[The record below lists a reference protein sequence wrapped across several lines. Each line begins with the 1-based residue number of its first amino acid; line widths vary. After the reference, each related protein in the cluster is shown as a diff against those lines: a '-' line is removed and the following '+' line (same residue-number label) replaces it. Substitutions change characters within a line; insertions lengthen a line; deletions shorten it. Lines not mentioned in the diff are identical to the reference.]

1 MYNNLVNVENKTEE
15 ISQEE
20 YKKFS
25 EELRS
30 IGNFF
35 LMVNDHWY
43 QVSKYKNDDINNKF
57 YINLQGND
65 LLIFAKELLKKRNA
79 SNLKFEFKVAVPPY
93 DSKRSDSVVI
103 YCSEKECGDIF
114 KIIKEIQY
122 ENPNIIFLN
131 PPVAS
136 AKVDKGI
143 GYGADN
149 YKSDE
154 SYNEIIEKALNK
166 IIEEIDE
173 NFKNKYNEQDINK
186 IIAEHSDEYFN
197 KLNKEI
203 NKDGSAALS
212 ANDKIMLKKLDINSQ
227 ELSEENKQSL
237 NSNLLSS
244 EEIVDVFIK
253 KINKQASDDEIKK
266 ANESLKNFLLSKKV
280 TNKNIAE
287 ELNKEFLSIIDEK
300 ANKIQKKAV
309 RDAIYTYAKTLSSK
323 EQMNSENH
331 LDNLSEI
338 EKQELANIDKLI
350 GVNKKLDKEKDRNSK
365 NSISSTDD
373 DERLRLTDK
382 NRDRETADPAPEPKK
397 PTEDDDK
404 KLPIPPNN
412 QEEHF
417 EEKNTPVP
425 PVPPNQEEHFEEKKK
440 FQTAVEIYA
449 SITDNVYDENGELK
463 EFVGARKKDVRHVKY
478 ANIKVLDSFKN
489 KLKNGNYIYNLMGV
503 IPATLSIPLN
513 TALKIY
519 GKIGYGKKTRRR
531 IEIMEERVNA
541 LTNEQ
546 VEIILREQTAGQKID
561 LNFPNVVEVLMERRI
576 KKYQQDKLQEVNTK
590 IDNIASDLFDRKIQI
605 DEIDKVLA
613 NESLSIEK
621 RSKLEEQREKLISG
635 CKEKTTKIFTEKERA
650 SQLVSHGFIE
660 DNKPKFTKMGLLG
673 KRFANGERE
682 IKNEK
687 DVEFN
692 NKLGELDNNLRYS
705 KTDEEALNAFID
717 NEVFFAENSK
727 QEKSLFG
734 RRDTGN
740 LKTDNRFFVKE
751 QDYRDDPLVGDIIR
765 SVAIASSIYGVVT
778 GINAINETEKI
789 RNAHNA
795 EIQNINMKN
804 QNTIDKVHKESQ
816 NILNQSQKFL
826 DGAETTSLINSS
838 GLGEF
843 VHNLAER
850 VERTKG
856 VKFGSLDHQAHQ
868 IYTQQM
874 KDFDNL
880 IKQVGTNLSS
890 GNLSRVQALQQF
902 GTFNQDVINRIS
914 NMCNQYKSFMQTYAN
929 NTSNF
934 GFSGSLD
941 AINNLSNPKNIKE
954 MFDGMGQALTSA
966 EALENLQA
974 AMENPIGKLPNNIGA
989 QIAAALSTAGLV
1001 YYTSQKVR
1009 NNYDKGKY
1017 GGKAQDKLQEY
1028 IATKKALS
1036 ENKIKS
1042 EIEEIEEE
1050 ERKKTR

>member
-1 MYNNLVNVENKTEE
+1 MNN
-15 ISQEE
+15 Q
-20 YKKFS
+20 F
-25 EELRS
+25 
-30 IGNFF
+30 
-35 LMVNDHWY
+35 
-43 QVSKYKNDDINNKF
+43 
-57 YINLQGND
+57 
-65 LLIFAKELLKKRNA
+65 
-79 SNLKFEFKVAVPPY
+79 
-93 DSKRSDSVVI
+93 
-103 YCSEKECGDIF
+103 
-114 KIIKEIQY
+114 IKEKNEVLNRIKDIEDIENNNVKTFPKLSQLQTKY
-122 ENPNIIFLN
+122 EKLSEGIKRAQGKKSSKALISEQKKMEKIKKAIEVEKKALLETKHQIIL
-131 PPVAS
+131 
-136 AKVDKGI
+136 
-143 GYGADN
+143 
-149 YKSDE
+149 SD
-154 SYNEIIEKALNK
+154 LNK
-166 IIEEIDE
+166 ILPSILGEDTRKMELQEISTKIGDIINHLDNNNGKNTEIDISWLE
-173 NFKNKYNEQDINK
+173 DVRRY
-186 IIAEHSDEYFN
+186 
-197 KLNKEI
+197 
-203 NKDGSAALS
+203 
-212 ANDKIMLKKLDINSQ
+212 LKK
-227 ELSEENKQSL
+227 SENRTNYDKPQNAASIENEEQL

-253 KINKQASDDEIKK
+253 EINNQASDDEIKK

-287 ELNKEFLSIIDEK
+287 ELNKEFLSIIDKK
-300 ANKIQKKAV
+300 APKIQKDAV
-309 RDAIYTYAKTLSSK
+309 RDAIYSYAKNLSSK

-331 LDNLSEI
+331 LDNLSEK

-350 GVNKKLDKEKDRNSK
+350 GVNKKIEEEKNKKTVEIIPESDRPRTRGTFETDKEYEEYLQKFYEAKYAGRYRLNGPTAEPILGLPDKEKDRNSK

-382 NRDRETADPAPEPKK
+382 NRDRETADPALEPKK

-417 EEKNTPVP
+417 GEN
-425 PVPPNQEEHFEEKKK
+425 KK

-692 NKLGELDNNLRYS
+692 NKLAELDKNLRNPNR
-705 KTDEEALNAFID
+705 TDEEALNAFID

-941 AINNLSNPKNIKE
+941 AINHLSNPQNIKE

-1050 ERKKTR
+1050 ERKHGRGH

>member
-1 MYNNLVNVENKTEE
+1 M
-15 ISQEE
+15 
-20 YKKFS
+20 
-25 EELRS
+25 
-30 IGNFF
+30 
-35 LMVNDHWY
+35 
-43 QVSKYKNDDINNKF
+43 
-57 YINLQGND
+57 
-65 LLIFAKELLKKRNA
+65 
-79 SNLKFEFKVAVPPY
+79 
-93 DSKRSDSVVI
+93 
-103 YCSEKECGDIF
+103 
-114 KIIKEIQY
+114 
-122 ENPNIIFLN
+122 
-131 PPVAS
+131 
-136 AKVDKGI
+136 
-143 GYGADN
+143 
-149 YKSDE
+149 
-154 SYNEIIEKALNK
+154 
-166 IIEEIDE
+166 
-173 NFKNKYNEQDINK
+173 
-186 IIAEHSDEYFN
+186 
-197 KLNKEI
+197 
-203 NKDGSAALS
+203 
-212 ANDKIMLKKLDINSQ
+212 
-227 ELSEENKQSL
+227 
-237 NSNLLSS
+237 
-244 EEIVDVFIK
+244 
-253 KINKQASDDEIKK
+253 
-266 ANESLKNFLLSKKV
+266 
-280 TNKNIAE
+280 
-287 ELNKEFLSIIDEK
+287 
-300 ANKIQKKAV
+300 
-309 RDAIYTYAKTLSSK
+309 
-323 EQMNSENH
+323 
-331 LDNLSEI
+331 
-338 EKQELANIDKLI
+338 
-350 GVNKKLDKEKDRNSK
+350 
-365 NSISSTDD
+365 
-373 DERLRLTDK
+373 
-382 NRDRETADPAPEPKK
+382 
-397 PTEDDDK
+397 
-404 KLPIPPNN
+404 
-412 QEEHF
+412 
-417 EEKNTPVP
+417 
-425 PVPPNQEEHFEEKKK
+425 
-440 FQTAVEIYA
+440 
-449 SITDNVYDENGELK
+449 
-463 EFVGARKKDVRHVKY
+463 
-478 ANIKVLDSFKN
+478 
-489 KLKNGNYIYNLMGV
+489 
-503 IPATLSIPLN
+503 
-513 TALKIY
+513 
-519 GKIGYGKKTRRR
+519 
-531 IEIMEERVNA
+531 
-541 LTNEQ
+541 
-546 VEIILREQTAGQKID
+546 
-561 LNFPNVVEVLMERRI
+561 
-576 KKYQQDKLQEVNTK
+576 
-590 IDNIASDLFDRKIQI
+590 FDRKIQI

-692 NKLGELDNNLRYS
+692 NKLAELDKNLRNPNR
-705 KTDEEALNAFID
+705 TDEEALNAFID

-804 QNTIDKVHKESQ
+804 QNTMDKVHKESQ

-941 AINNLSNPKNIKE
+941 AINHLSNPKNIKE

-974 AMENPIGKLPNNIGA
+974 AMANPIGKLPNNIGA

-1050 ERKKTR
+1050 EERKHGMGH

>member
-1 MYNNLVNVENKTEE
+1 MNNQFITEKNEVLNKIKDIEDIENNNVKNFTKLSQLQSMYEKLSERIKKAQGKKSSKALISEQKEMEKIKKAIEVEKKDLLETKHQIILSDLNKILPSILGEDTRKMELQE
-15 ISQEE
+15 IS
-20 YKKFS
+20 KK
-25 EELRS
+25 
-30 IGNFF
+30 IMN
-35 LMVNDHWY
+35 
-43 QVSKYKNDDINNKF
+43 
-57 YINLQGND
+57 
-65 LLIFAKELLKKRNA
+65 
-79 SNLKFEFKVAVPPY
+79 
-93 DSKRSDSVVI
+93 
-103 YCSEKECGDIF
+103 
-114 KIIKEIQY
+114 IIKE
-122 ENPNIIFLN
+122 NHP
-131 PPVAS
+131 
-136 AKVDKGI
+136 
-143 GYGADN
+143 DN
-149 YKSDE
+149 NNGKNTEIDISWLEDVRKYLKKSDKRTN
-154 SYNEIIEKALNK
+154 YNKSQNAASIEN
-166 IIEEIDE
+166 EE
-173 NFKNKYNEQDINK
+173 Q
-186 IIAEHSDEYFN
+186 
-197 KLNKEI
+197 
-203 NKDGSAALS
+203 
-212 ANDKIMLKKLDINSQ
+212 
-227 ELSEENKQSL
+227 L

-253 KINKQASDDEIKK
+253 NINKQSFDDEIKK

-287 ELNKEFLSIIDEK
+287 ELNKEFSSIIDK
-300 ANKIQKKAV
+300 KVPKIQKKAV
-309 RDAIYTYAKTLSSK
+309 KDAIYSYAKALSNK

-331 LDNLSEI
+331 LDNLSEK
-338 EKQELANIDKLI
+338 EKNELANIDKLI
-350 GVNKKLDKEKDRNSK
+350 GVNKKIEEEKNKKTLEIIPESDRPRTRGTFETDKEYEEYLQEFYEAKYAGRYRLNGPTVEPILGLPDKEKDRKSK

-382 NRDRETADPAPEPKK
+382 NRDREPSAPAPEPKT

-425 PVPPNQEEHFEEKKK
+425 PVPPNQEEHFEEKKE

-449 SITDNVYDENGELK
+449 SITDNIYDENGELK

-489 KLKNGNYIYNLMGV
+489 KLKNGNYIYNVMGV

-531 IEIMEERVNA
+531 IEIMEERVND

-613 NESLSIEK
+613 NESLSIEE
-621 RSKLEEQREKLISG
+621 RSKLEEQRATLISG
-635 CKEKTTKIFTEKERA
+635 CKEMTTKIFTEKERA

-692 NKLGELDNNLRYS
+692 NKLAELDKNLRDPNR
-705 KTDEEALNAFID
+705 TDEEALNAFID

-789 RNAHNA
+789 RNAHNT

-804 QNTIDKVHKESQ
+804 QNTMDKVHKESQ

-856 VKFGSLDHQAHQ
+856 VEFGSLDHQAHQ

-929 NTSNF
+929 NTNNF

-941 AINNLSNPKNIKE
+941 AINHLSNPQNIKE

-966 EALENLQA
+966 EALGNLQA
-974 AMENPIGKLPNNIGA
+974 AMANPISKLPNNIGA
-989 QIAAALSTAGLV
+989 QITAALSTAGLV
-1001 YYTSQKVR
+1001 YYTSQKVK

-1050 ERKKTR
+1050 ERNHHGRGH

>member
-1 MYNNLVNVENKTEE
+1 MNNQFIKEKNEVLNRIKDIEDIENNNVKTFPKLSQLQTKYEKLSEE
-15 ISQEE
+15 IKRAQG
-20 YKKFS
+20 KKSSKALIS
-25 EELRS
+25 EQKKMEK
-30 IGNFF
+30 IKKAIE
-35 LMVNDHWY
+35 VE
-43 QVSKYKNDDINNKF
+43 KKA
-57 YINLQGND
+57 
-65 LLIFAKELLKKRNA
+65 LLETKHQIIL
-79 SNLKFEFKVAVPPY
+79 
-93 DSKRSDSVVI
+93 SD
-103 YCSEKECGDIF
+103 
-114 KIIKEIQY
+114 
-122 ENPNIIFLN
+122 
-131 PPVAS
+131 
-136 AKVDKGI
+136 
-143 GYGADN
+143 
-149 YKSDE
+149 
-154 SYNEIIEKALNK
+154 LNK
-166 IIEEIDE
+166 ILPSILGEDTRKMELQEISTKIGDIINHLDNNNGKNTEIDISWLE
-173 NFKNKYNEQDINK
+173 DVRRY
-186 IIAEHSDEYFN
+186 
-197 KLNKEI
+197 
-203 NKDGSAALS
+203 
-212 ANDKIMLKKLDINSQ
+212 LKK
-227 ELSEENKQSL
+227 SENRTNYDKPQNAASIENEEQL

-253 KINKQASDDEIKK
+253 EINNQASDDEIKK

-287 ELNKEFLSIIDEK
+287 ELNKEFLSIIAKK
-300 ANKIQKKAV
+300 APKIQKDAV
-309 RDAIYTYAKTLSSK
+309 RDAIYSYAKNLSSK

-331 LDNLSEI
+331 LDNLSEK

-350 GVNKKLDKEKDRNSK
+350 GVNKKIEEEKNKKTVEIIPESDRPRTRGTFETDKEYEEYLQKFYETKYAGRYRLNGPTAEPILGLPDKEKDRNSK

-382 NRDRETADPAPEPKK
+382 NRDRETADPALEPKK

-417 EEKNTPVP
+417 EEN
-425 PVPPNQEEHFEEKKK
+425 KK

-941 AINNLSNPKNIKE
+941 AINHLSNPKNIKE

-1050 ERKKTR
+1050 ERKHGRGH